1 MFVRKYLKPY
11 WKLLALVLILAT
23 INQVFSLLDPQV
35 NRWLLDNFILK
46 YKELAQSEFIRG
58 ITLGLA

>member
-11 WKLLALVLILAT
+11 RKLLLLVLVLAT
-23 INQVFSLLDPQV
+23 INQTFSLLDPQV

-46 YKELAQSEFIRG
+46 YKELTQNEFLRG
-58 ITLGLA
+58 IFIGLG

>member
-11 WKLLALVLILAT
+11 WKLLALVLALAT

-46 YKELAQSEFIRG
+46 YKELTQHEFVRG
-58 ITLGLA
+58 IMIGLG

>member
-11 WKLLALVLILAT
+11 WKLLALVLVLAV

-35 NRWLLDNFILK
+35 YRWVLDNFVLK
-46 YKELAQSEFIRG
+46 FNELTKNEFVK
-58 ITLGLA
+58 